1 MNEQNDE
8 TQNYAL
14 MVVAGVVALVIAGV
28 LAIAVA
34 TSLGNGSMT
43 GETDVPPSSATPTAR
58 ALVDA
63 DRAKVYFAFDSDA
76 LPPEAS
82 EVIARMAETARAE
95 SGRVVSISGFHDASG
110 DVAVNVEL
118 AKRRALAVQH
128 ALEADGV
135 SPDRLLLERP
145 AAANAGTDPREARRV
160 ELQLR

>member
-28 LAIAVA
+28 IALAVA
-34 TSLGNGSMT
+34 TSLGNGSVM
-43 GETDVPPSSATPTAR
+43 GEDAVPASSATPTTR

-63 DRAKVYFAFDSDA
+63 VRAKVYFSLGSDA

-82 EVIARMAETARAE
+82 EVISRMAETARVE
-95 SGRVVSISGFHDASG
+95 SKRIVSISGYHDASG
-110 DVAVNVEL
+110 DMAVNAEL
-118 AKRRALAVQH
+118 AKRRAMAVRQ

-135 SPDRLLLERP
+135 APDRLMLERP
-145 AAANAGTDPREARRV
+145 IPAGAGTDPREARRV